1 MIYKCEACGGALVY
15 DPDLGK
21 MKCTQC
27 GQTSERRFHMKLKE
41 VDPDTEEKE
50 DGKRSFDN
58 LWFGLDK
65 DQKWHGEKEIQI
77 NPDWN
82 ADLLAFEMRNNRPED
97 ISAASK
103 QTEAEDISEK
113 SERQAQDTAY
123 TGDRREMQGERLMS
137 VQIFRCTSCGAQIMI
152 HGNERA
158 TFCSFCGQPT
168 VIFDR
173 ESKEVW
179 PDYIIPFSI
188 TEQQAVDAIKEKF
201 GTGRYVPREI
211 KHPKIDKIRGI
222 YIPYWLYTVYMR
234 KKANLHLVTSNEAE
248 KKEPENIFNAGMNR
262 NQSFYT
268 MLQSSKKMGL
278 YPGSFQNQKYDAET
292 RSVSVGINEKTDMF
306 ADAYGNFE
314 QVTFDASRK
323 LDDRLSSRLEPY
335 HMEALKPFDPSYL
348 SGFYADRYD
357 VPSREAAPDIHQ
369 RISDAMDK
377 AMIEDTGTTYI
388 EKSIE
393 QYSVDKIEYAL
404 LPAWFMTFWYRHEL
418 YTILVNG
425 QTGKVVGNIP
435 VNKRGFISDAV
446 MTGVVCCTIGA
457 VVFYEINQGIAK
469 GYGFFHEYGGS
480 IIVFLFMLAAGLFTR
495 NLSKYNR
502 YKHDKERLASST
514 TTDYVKE
521 RQDKT
526 WIR

>member
-1 MIYKCEACGGALVY
+1 
-15 DPDLGK
+15 
-21 MKCTQC
+21 
-27 GQTSERRFHMKLKE
+27 
-41 VDPDTEEKE
+41 
-50 DGKRSFDN
+50 
-58 LWFGLDK
+58 
-65 DQKWHGEKEIQI
+65 
-77 NPDWN
+77 
-82 ADLLAFEMRNNRPED
+82 
-97 ISAASK
+97 
-103 QTEAEDISEK
+103 
-113 SERQAQDTAY
+113 
-123 TGDRREMQGERLMS
+123 
-137 VQIFRCTSCGAQIMI
+137 
-152 HGNERA
+152 
-158 TFCSFCGQPT
+158 
-168 VIFDR
+168 
-173 ESKEVW
+173 
-179 PDYIIPFSI
+179 
-188 TEQQAVDAIKEKF
+188 
-201 GTGRYVPREI
+201 
-211 KHPKIDKIRGI
+211 
-222 YIPYWLYTVYMR
+222 MR

-248 KKEPENIFNAGMNR
+248 KREPENIFNAGMNR

-435 VNKRGFISDAV
+435 VNKRSFISDAV

>member
-1 MIYKCEACGGALVY
+1 MIYKCEACGGVLVY

-41 VDPDTEEKE
+41 VDPDTEKKE
-50 DGKRSFDN
+50 DGKRSFDD

-77 NPDWN
+77 NPDWD
-82 ADLLAFEMRNNRPED
+82 ADLLAFEMQNNRPED
-97 ISAASK
+97 ISAVSK
-103 QTEAEDISEK
+103 QMETEEMAGKTE
-113 SERQAQDTAY
+113 QQVQDAAY
-123 TGDRREMQGERLMS
+123 ADDRKGTQRERLMS

-179 PDYIIPFSI
+179 PDYIIPFSV
-188 TEQQAVDAIKEKF
+188 TEQQAVDAIKERF

-222 YIPYWLYTVYMR
+222 YIPYWLYTAYMR
-234 KKANLHLVTSNEAE
+234 KKANLHLVSSDEE
-248 KKEPENIFNAGMNR
+248 KKEPTNIFNAGAGR
-262 NQSFYT
+262 DQSFYS
-268 MLQSSKKMGL
+268 MLQTTKKVGM
-278 YPGSFQNQKYDAET
+278 YPGSFQNQKYESEK
-292 RSVSVGINEKTDMF
+292 RSFSAGINQRTDMY
-306 ADAYGNFE
+306 ADAYGNFDR
-314 QVTFDASRK
+314 VTFDASRK
-323 LDDRLSSRLEPY
+323 LDDRLSGRLEPY
-335 HMEALKPFDPSYL
+335 YMTAMKPFDPSYL

-357 VPSREAAPDIHQ
+357 VPSREAAPEIHQ
-369 RISDAMDK
+369 RISAAMDK

-388 EKSIE
+388 ERSIE
-393 QYSVDKIEYAL
+393 QYNVDKIEYAL
-404 LPAWFMTFWYRHEL
+404 LPAWFMTFWYKHEL

-435 VNKRGFISDAV
+435 VNKRSFISDAV
-446 MTGVVCCTIGA
+446 ILGVICCTIG
-457 VVFYEINQGIAK
+457 VILFTEVNQGIIS
-469 GYGFFHEYGGS
+469 GYGFFSEFGGHF
-480 IIVFLFMLAAGLFTR
+480 VVLPFVLAAGFFTK
-495 NLSKYNR
+495 NLRKYR
-502 YKHDKERLASST
+502 KYKHDKERLTSDT
-514 TTDYVKE
+514 TKEYVKE

>member
-1 MIYKCEACGGALVY
+1 
-15 DPDLGK
+15 
-21 MKCTQC
+21 
-27 GQTSERRFHMKLKE
+27 
-41 VDPDTEEKE
+41 
-50 DGKRSFDN
+50 
-58 LWFGLDK
+58 
-65 DQKWHGEKEIQI
+65 
-77 NPDWN
+77 
-82 ADLLAFEMRNNRPED
+82 
-97 ISAASK
+97 
-103 QTEAEDISEK
+103 
-113 SERQAQDTAY
+113 
-123 TGDRREMQGERLMS
+123 
-137 VQIFRCTSCGAQIMI
+137 MI

-425 QTGKVVGNIP
+425 QTGKVAADIP
-435 VNKRGFISDAV
+435 VDSRKFLLGSFLLAIPVFLLLNLFFTIRPASTLILSAALALFASIIYFVELSEIHSQETYENDRGYQSKQGNVKKEAKVKVNLKPHKSMKSKFENIIPYLFLGVFAIQVLMGIFSSGGFSFSKIVMLIVIGGGVLTSLFGFSQFSETTTRGKIPGFLGALISIVTAGMITFLHPVSDL
-446 MTGVVCCTIGA
+446 
-457 VVFYEINQGIAK
+457 Y
-469 GYGFFHEYGGS
+469 YYGGAIVSFAGIIFTLLS
-480 IIVFLFMLAAGLFTR
+480 ILKEYNMLTMRKLPQF
-495 NLSKYNR
+495 NR
-502 YKHDKERLASST
+502 QGGDDRA
-514 TTDYVKE
+514 
-521 RQDKT
+521 
-526 WIR
+526 